1 MAFYNILWLE
11 LKLFWNKKAI
21 DLSFGTETGNS
32 NCRNLSVRNNFF
44 SCSLKILFKFAERIF
59 GINNCYFNFL
69 NSICINNST
78 CRSSCSAWSATKVPF
93 FFLLKRLR
101 LLLTSLGSLELCR
114 NEFLSLLSIYYKKKL
129 EQSQTVCLYFREKNR
144 TQADVIIVIP
154 IRFFF
159 DFLYLTIWWW
169 EPKVEQTRTESGSQ
183 FLNFIFL
190 MRTTT

>member
-21 DLSFGTETGNS
+21 DLPFGTETGNS

-129 EQSQTVCLYFREKNR
+129 EQSQTVCLYFREKTVR
-144 TQADVIIVIP
+144 KQTSLLWSPFVSFSI
-154 IRFFF
+154 FF
-159 DFLYLTIWWW
+159 I
-169 EPKVEQTRTESGSQ
+169 
-183 FLNFIFL
+183 
-190 MRTTT
+190 

>member
-1 MAFYNILWLE
+1 MIF
-11 LKLFWNKKAI
+11 
-21 DLSFGTETGNS
+21 
-32 NCRNLSVRNNFF
+32 RSVRKLATPIVVICPWGIKILF
-44 SCSLKILFKFAERIF
+44 CSLKILFKFAERIF

-144 TQADVIIVIP
+144 TQADVIIVIL

-183 FLNFIFL
+183 FLFLIFL
-190 MRTTT
+190 WEQQHNFEPILKENEQFQSNN